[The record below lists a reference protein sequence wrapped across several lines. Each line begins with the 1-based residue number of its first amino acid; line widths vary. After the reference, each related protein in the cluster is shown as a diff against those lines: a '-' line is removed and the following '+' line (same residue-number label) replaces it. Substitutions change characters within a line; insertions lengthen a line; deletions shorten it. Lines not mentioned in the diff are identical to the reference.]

1 MPVNQGTGSAFA
13 SGYQPPEKYDLAL
26 MAGIRLFVLAY
37 PKRCP
42 DMNSRTLMG
51 PFDVVVT
58 ENFAQGASN
67 AAYNEKW
74 ITGSDAGIKFEPID
88 KKGTLVA
95 FMPDDRYYH
104 NRLILADQPAIRIIE
119 MQDQQNGIV
128 SASVVNMEIQC
139 LRDVINENATI
150 YKIIKPDNNQEI
162 DFFWSEAEAI
172 DFIEQEETVLRGPNQ
187 VPVSVKRYKKYKI
200 VKGTKTRKRSDIM
213 DLISRYSREPYG
225 WTASREFRN
234 EIIPKV
240 NSLINSRREPD
251 GEVVTSN
258 TQIDMRKQ
266 ILDVIRGL
274 STEEINQ
281 IRNMKN
287 EDVEED
293 VAENTSKLKAH
304 SRDSLMKMKVGD
316 VRTIAAEMGILID
329 SNVTKV
335 ECVSAILNAQN
346 EPESSG
352 ESAMGYIPSIAQTPE
367 VITG

>member
-58 ENFAQGASN
+58 ENFAQGSVN
-67 AAYNEKW
+67 AAYNERW

-150 YKIIKPDNNQEI
+150 YKIVKPDNNQEI

-187 VPVSVKRYKKYKI
+187 VPVSIKRFKKYKI
-200 VKGTKTRKRSDIM
+200 VKGTKTRKRSDIL

-240 NSLINSRREPD
+240 NSLISSRREPE
-251 GEVVTSN
+251 EVVTSN
-258 TQIDMRKQ
+258 APIDMRKQ

-281 IRNMKN
+281 IRNMKQ
-287 EDVEED
+287 EDTEEEAVE
-293 VAENTSKLKAH
+293 TSSAPKKH

-316 VRTIAAEMGILID
+316 VRTIAAEMGILVD
-329 SNVTKV
+329 GNATKQ
-335 ECVSAILNAQN
+335 ECVSAIMNQQN

-352 ESAMGYIPSIAQTPE
+352 ESAMGYIPTIAQAPE

>member
-67 AAYNEKW
+67 AAYSERW
-74 ITGSDAGIKFEPID
+74 ITGSDAGIKFDPID

-104 NRLILADQPAIRIIE
+104 NRLILADQPAIRVIE
-119 MQDQQNGIV
+119 MQDQQNGII
-128 SASVVNMEIQC
+128 SASIVNMEIQC
-139 LRDVINENATI
+139 LRDIINENAPI
-150 YKIIKPDNNQEI
+150 YKIIKPTNNQEV

-172 DFIEQEETVLRGPNQ
+172 DFINQEETVLRGPNQ
-187 VPVSVKRYKKYKI
+187 VPVSIQPYKKYRI
-200 VKGTKTRKRSDIM
+200 EKGMKTRKRSDIM
-213 DLISRYSREPYG
+213 ELITRYSREPYG

-240 NSLINSRREPD
+240 NTLIKSRREP
-251 GEVVTSN
+251 EQETMSEN
-258 TQIDMRKQ
+258 APFDMRKQ

-274 STEEINQ
+274 SPEEIDQ
-281 IRNMKN
+281 IRNMKSEDDS
-287 EDVEED
+287 EDVVD
-293 VAENTSKLKAH
+293 SKTELTKH
-304 SRDSLMKMKVGD
+304 TRDSLMKKKVGD
-316 VRTIAAEMGILID
+316 VRTIAAEMGILVD
-329 SNVTKV
+329 SNATKV
-335 ECVSAILNAQN
+335 ECISAILNAQN

-352 ESAMGYIPSIAQTPE
+352 ESAMGYIPSIVQAPE